1 MAYMHRAI
9 KVPAILRA
17 LADLAE
23 EHPCF
28 NPSLT
33 AHSSFDILQGF
44 GGSEE
49 TMALSFT
56 GDFAASSERFRLS
69 MAQAYKRHGGDP
81 SVFMGD
87 LDLEAIERAGD
98 RFMARNA
105 KACGFEMVVGPD
117 DVARPAE
124 VQS

>member
-1 MAYMHRAI
+1 MTTTTATPDMAYMRRAI
-9 KVPAILRA
+9 KVPAMLRA
-17 LADLAE
+17 LADVAE

-28 NPSLT
+28 NPSLS

-56 GDFAASSERFRLS
+56 GDFAASNERFRFA

-81 SVFMGD
+81 SVFMTAR
-87 LDLEAIERAGD
+87 EAIERAADGHMVAD
-98 RFMARNA
+98 A
-105 KACGFEMVVGPD
+105 KACGFEM
-117 DVARPAE
+117 E
-124 VQS
+124 VIG

>member
-1 MAYMHRAI
+1 MPYMHRAI

-17 LADLAE
+17 LADVAE
-23 EHPCF
+23 QHPCF

-33 AHSSFDILQGF
+33 ARSSFDIPQGF

-56 GDFAASSERFRLS
+56 GDFAAKKELFLRALGR
-69 MAQAYKRHGGDP
+69 AYRSYGGDP
-81 SVFMGD
+81 SAF
-87 LDLEAIERAGD
+87 LIEPGLYD
-98 RFMARNA
+98 
-105 KACGFEMVVGPD
+105 MVVGSD

-124 VQS
+124 VQL